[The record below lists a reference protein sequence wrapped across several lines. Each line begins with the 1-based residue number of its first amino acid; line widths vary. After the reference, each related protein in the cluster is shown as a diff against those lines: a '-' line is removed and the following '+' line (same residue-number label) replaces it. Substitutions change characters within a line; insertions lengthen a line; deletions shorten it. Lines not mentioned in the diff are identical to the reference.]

1 MPFLYN
7 AAPIPRHLLTRR
19 NLATILVQCRCHS
32 WTFTNKTKIDYF
44 FWKCN
49 CSGFTSHC
57 TGIDHTLPR
66 THCSYSSGEPPLSG
80 QVQYAC
86 RETRCYVW
94 HNNFSCTGFPQIIE
108 VLVCY
113 AVACPLL
120 ERSGMSTACSRSASA
135 HLYHTDGRLTS
146 CDGAATDCI

>member
-1 MPFLYN
+1 MVENKIEIMPFLYN
-7 AAPIPRHLLTRR
+7 AAPIPGHLLTRR

-66 THCSYSSGEPPLSG
+66 TRCSYSSGEPPLSG

-86 RETRCYVW
+86 RETRCYGMIIFRVQ
-94 HNNFSCTGFPQIIE
+94 GFPKSLRCEIDQK
-108 VLVCY
+108 
-113 AVACPLL
+113 
-120 ERSGMSTACSRSASA
+120 SRSPNCL
-135 HLYHTDGRLTS
+135 HGDTDILLFRS
-146 CDGAATDCI
+146 MI